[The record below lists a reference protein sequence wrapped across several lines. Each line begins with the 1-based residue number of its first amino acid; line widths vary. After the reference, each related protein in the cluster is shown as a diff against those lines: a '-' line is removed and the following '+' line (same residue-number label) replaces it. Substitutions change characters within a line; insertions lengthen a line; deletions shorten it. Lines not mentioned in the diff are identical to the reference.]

1 MKIDPNAPAY
11 PFDPE
16 TTGTTC
22 RGMTIRAAM
31 ATEIMAAIVGGCER
45 GEQHDPRIHRDH
57 AAKDAVRYVDALIAA
72 LNEEKP

>member
-1 MKIDPNAPAY
+1 
-11 PFDPE
+11 
-16 TTGTTC
+16 
-22 RGMTIRAAM
+22 MTIRAAM

-45 GEQHDPRIHRDH
+45 GEQHDPRSHRDH